1 MNIVFVGERGHRN
14 RITVANYCE
23 YLYMY
28 NVHICTKSRIIL
40 DIRSHKVHFIK
51 RDAVF
56 GFHKSKRKIEI
67 EMRFTISN
75 KANSSMAMAIDY
87 FNKCVPTQQKCNTSQ
102 PTNERTEPNQPGHTH
117 VHHIIRKMSQ
127 ATAVKIKKNR
137 KKLNRSIYLVGLKVI
152 Y

>member
-1 MNIVFVGERGHRN
+1 MYLSVKGDIEIESQWLTIANI
-14 RITVANYCE
+14 Y
-23 YLYMY
+23 
-28 NVHICTKSRIIL
+28 ICTKSIIIL
-40 DIRSHKVHFIK
+40 NIRSHKVHFIK

-75 KANSSMAMAIDY
+75 KANSSPEMTIAMAMAIDY
-87 FNKCVPTQQKCNTSQ
+87 FNKCAPTQQKCNTSQ

-137 KKLNRSIYLVGLKVI
+137 KN
-152 Y
+152 